1 MRVAFVYAGGRH
13 LRGTDGP
20 SDFFYGSRELPSQTG
35 WKLDCLEVDADP
47 ADPLTGLIAG
57 RLLSKLV
64 PPRTSADWIARTR
77 RLLPKLQGYDVVV
90 STTTEISFGLG
101 LWKEL
106 GLFKNPLVGILCGAV
121 NYPIGS
127 EVRRIITARFLRRM
141 QAVLFADSEEAEIR
155 KRFKPDTDEIQSG
168 WFGVDETFWI
178 PPSIDGNRSG
188 VLAVGND
195 GRRDYATLVE
205 AARIL
210 AVIPFTVVTRLDPP
224 DNLPTNV
231 HWRRGD
237 WKENALSDE
246 GLRDLYHA
254 SACVVVPLRESLQ
267 PSGQSVAMQAMMCG
281 ASVVITKTAGWW
293 GSDVIRD
300 GKEVALVGPGNAEE
314 LAKAIQASVSTFSV
328 DAGRNA
334 LLGAKWTAQGF
345 AERLAGVIERA
356 ARLGRK
362 CESKDLEI

>member
-1 MRVAFVYAGGRH
+1 MKVAFVYAGGRH

-20 SDFFYGSRELPSQTG
+20 SDFFYGAKELSSRHG
-35 WKLDCLEVDADP
+35 WTVDCLEVDAEP
-47 ADPLTGLIAG
+47 ADTLTGLIAG
-57 RLLSKLV
+57 RLLCKLV

-77 RLLPKLQGYDVVV
+77 RLLPKLEGYDVVV
-90 STTTEISFGLG
+90 ATATEISFGLA

-106 GLFKNPLVGILCGAV
+106 VLFKKPLVGILCGAV

-127 EVRRIITARFLRRM
+127 ELRRIITARLLSRI
-141 QAVLFADSEEAEIR
+141 QAVLFADSEEAEIK
-155 KRFKPDTDEIQSG
+155 KRFNSDADEIQSG

-188 VLAVGND
+188 VLSVGND

-210 AVIPFTVVTRLDPP
+210 PTILFTVVTRLDAP

-231 HWRRGD
+231 LWRRGD

-246 GLRDLYHA
+246 GLRDLYQV

-281 ASVVITKTAGWW
+281 VPVVITKTTGWW

-300 GKEVALVGPGNAEE
+300 GRQVTLVRPEDPE
-314 LAKAIQASVSTFSV
+314 TLADAIRRSISHENDLSA
-328 DAGRNA
+328 RNA
-334 LLGAKWTAQGF
+334 LLAANWTASGF
-345 AERLAGVIERA
+345 AERLGAVIKRA
-356 ARLGRK
+356 ASS
-362 CESKDLEI
+362 E